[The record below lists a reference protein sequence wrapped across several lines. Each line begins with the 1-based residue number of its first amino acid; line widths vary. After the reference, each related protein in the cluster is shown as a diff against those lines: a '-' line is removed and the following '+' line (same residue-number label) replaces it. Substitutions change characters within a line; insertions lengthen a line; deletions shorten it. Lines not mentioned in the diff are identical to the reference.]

1 VWARGACPAWS
12 SGPSTSPLGA
22 MKPPQRALSALL
34 LIFPAV
40 AWADFAWPPGF
51 YLASYSIWWVVLSGL
66 SIEWIVYYFAW
77 RRGLWG
83 TTKLTLGVN
92 AVSALG
98 GALYTYGSVVFM
110 APPKLAIA
118 FIWSSPLLILAIT
131 VVLEYWA
138 GALLFALP
146 RTLRTLCV
154 FTAANVPSVAIA
166 IYGTARLVG
175 DALSP
180 HGA

>member
-1 VWARGACPAWS
+1 
-12 SGPSTSPLGA
+12 
-22 MKPPQRALSALL
+22 MKLRVRALLASLVAV
-34 LIFPAV
+34 PAV
-40 AWADFAWPPGF
+40 ARADFAWPPGF

-66 SIEWIVYYFAW
+66 VIEWVVYEVAW
-77 RRGLWG
+77 RRGMWG

-98 GALYTYGSVVFM
+98 GAVYTYGSVAFM
-110 APPKLAIA
+110 APPRLAIA

-131 VVLEYWA
+131 VLLEYWA
-138 GALLFALP
+138 AVLLFALP
-146 RTLRTLCV
+146 RTWRTAGV
-154 FTAANVPSVAIA
+154 FIIANVPSVAIA

-175 DALSP
+175 EALSP